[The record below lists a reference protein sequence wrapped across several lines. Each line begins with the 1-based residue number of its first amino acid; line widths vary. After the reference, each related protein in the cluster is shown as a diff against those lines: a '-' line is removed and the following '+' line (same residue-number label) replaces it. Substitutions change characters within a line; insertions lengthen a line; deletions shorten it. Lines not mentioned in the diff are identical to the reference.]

1 MKTYN
6 YSWIDFLSGSNVI
19 KVTNEREFNSFKN
32 FLRECGLLEILGKQ
46 TEYSDWQRLAIINNK
61 DKDIFLFEYQ
71 NYKGLT
77 WSDDIK
83 QSVEWYD
90 KEPINVSELQE
101 FFYKKTLANTTNHIS
116 KNDSEI

>member
-101 FFYKKTLANTTNHIS
+101 FLIKNSRKYYKSYIK
-116 KNDSEI
+116 K

>member
-61 DKDIFLFEYQ
+61 DK
-71 NYKGLT
+71 GLT

-101 FFYKKTLANTTNHIS
+101 FFDKKTLANTTNHIS
-116 KNDSEI
+116 KNDSEIEYID